1 MSLFLF
7 GLVLSVSHATV
18 LNTTYDVN
26 FVLTQAESPYYF
38 NQNVMFNRNVTI
50 NEGVE
55 IIFNGD
61 YQMEV
66 RGHLNACTN
75 PSVVDPS
82 IRGLTSISTA
92 ISFSGSTGRIGSLY
106 LTVGDGA
113 TGKICNTKFSSLQYA
128 LSVQCCGGSG
138 KTVVMNNTEFDDIN
152 VIFDGYSG
160 SEVAVSH
167 SSFNN
172 FQYATSRADKL
183 FYDCIF
189 TNFDSVL
196 SSTERVSIFE
206 SDVIGTG
213 TETCLYGIF
222 YNCLFTNFDS
232 VLSSTERVSMFDCD
246 LIGTGTETCLHGGR
260 GTIQGVTV
268 TNCDTAIKSN
278 YQGFELYFNDV
289 LNSNIGLITGS
300 YSGSTATVYGNNFM
314 NNVLNVQAPG
324 STDQETISS
333 NYWGTSDES
342 QIGATI
348 EDICDLYSTALVTWW
363 PYVTREIDFDVD
375 VTSGVVDSAII
386 SDLQSALVCNPFTS
400 VSTLAPLYLADVT
413 LTIAN
418 SPYYIKSD
426 VVVKAIITIEAGVE
440 LIFTGAWTME
450 VRGVLDACPDPTTST
465 NTLTRGVYDAVN
477 AITIRSNNSISP
489 YGYIIIDTADGAT
502 ASFCNTYFQD
512 TQYALGVTCCGG
524 SGNSVTIDNA
534 EFENIGVI
542 FDGYSGSNV
551 AVHDSTFNNFQYATS
566 RADKI
571 FYNCLFTNFDSVLSS
586 TERVSM
592 FDCDLIGTGTET
604 CLHGGRGTLQR
615 VKITNCATAIK
626 ANYEGFEMYFNDIL
640 NSNIGLIT
648 GSYSGSTTTVYGN
661 NFIGNTIN
669 VKAPG
674 STNQDKLCGNY
685 WGTTDTSVIEDK
697 IVDAFDGSDSTSIV
711 TWNPYLT
718 REIDFDVDLVSNGE
732 TFIVASS
739 LFSDTTTCGATL
751 SPTTPSPTTAMPTN
765 SPITASPTTKPPTD
779 APTTAAPTTKLPTN
793 VPTTP
798 SPTTASPTTPFPTTK
813 QPTDAPTTMSP
824 TQSPLV
830 DPTTDPTT
838 PSPVLT
844 PTTPSPADAPSTPP
858 PVSTAPSTPSPSDA
872 PSTPLPT
879 EAEPTYTPTTLE
891 PTSSP
896 TLPCDAAST
905 VDFDDPCT
913 PDPGTGCGLL
923 IKLDA
928 NVCVINGLVPPSSLE
943 GSIRRSAKE
952 IINGLDKLDIVCTED
967 EVYLKD
973 VQVTGEKAKGLDNTP
988 VSQSECPKVDELCGD
1003 EDNDDPLYDVDIVV
1017 AIRCGLSCDELRD
1030 VAIQLLVLVDE
1041 GTLGGTF
1048 VANCLAETIKL
1059 DRVCN
1064 VGVGRMA
1071 IADTVTVTLVD
1082 EQNNILVIH
1091 DVDINADKCVRQ
1103 ACSVCGLIVLIVF
1116 SFFY

>member
-196 SSTERVSIFE
+196 SSTERVSMFE

-213 TETCLYGIF
+213 TETCLY
-222 YNCLFTNFDS
+222 
-232 VLSSTERVSMFDCD
+232 
-246 LIGTGTETCLHGGR
+246 GGR